1 MAMDYLSIPS
11 MYTSIFTALQ
21 LVSQYYQA
29 TAVDVERVFS
39 RGRTVLS
46 YQRNRLGV
54 QTVRALLCVEDW
66 IKAGL
71 IKDKDLVK
79 WLRGLPDIEEE
90 HESDVGEGWDCIEI

>member
-1 MAMDYLSIPS
+1 MAMDYLSIPG

-54 QTVRALLCVEDW
+54 QTVWALLCVEDW